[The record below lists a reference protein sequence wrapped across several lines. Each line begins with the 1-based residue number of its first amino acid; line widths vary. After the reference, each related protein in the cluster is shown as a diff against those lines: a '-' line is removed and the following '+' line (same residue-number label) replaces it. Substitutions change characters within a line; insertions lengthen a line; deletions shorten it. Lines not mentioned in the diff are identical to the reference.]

1 VLERDRVE
9 TCERYRSRWLEY
21 GYDPRTL
28 GWTKDCRR
36 VRFAAALEG
45 LRPEDYATVVDLGC
59 GFGDLL
65 DDLRARG
72 WQGRYTGVD
81 LTPELLNEAARRH
94 AADDRATFV
103 CGDFQHLDLPQSDAA
118 IALGV
123 ANHRLHEGNLA
134 FTARTVEKMWSIT
147 NRVVVCDFLSST
159 AEPARRRDDLFYAD
173 PNDIYR
179 LVSRYSRRIMI
190 HHAYMP
196 FEFQVKV
203 WHDDSFEPSPPV
215 FRPYTRLA
223 ASEDAKTS

>member
-1 VLERDRVE
+1 VLEQDRVE

-36 VRFAAALEG
+36 VRFAAAFEG
-45 LRPEDYATVVDLGC
+45 LRPDDYASVVDLGC

-65 DDLRARG
+65 DYLRTRG

-94 AADDRATFV
+94 AADDRAAFV

-123 ANHRLHEGNLA
+123 ANHRLHEDNLA
-134 FTARTVEKMWSIT
+134 FTARTIEKMWAISS
-147 NRVVVCDFLSST
+147 RVVVCDFLSSA
-159 AEPARRRDDLFYAD
+159 AEPDRRRDDLFYAD
-173 PNDIYR
+173 PRDIYQ
-179 LVSRYSRRIMI
+179 LVSPYSRRIMI

-203 WHDDSFEPSPPV
+203 WHDATFERSAPV
-215 FRPYTRLA
+215 FPPYIDLA
-223 ASEDAKTS
+223 TWNGTEES

>member
-1 VLERDRVE
+1 VLEQDRVE
-9 TCERYRSRWLEY
+9 TRERYRSRWLEY

-45 LRPEDYATVVDLGC
+45 LRVEDYASVVDLGC

-65 DDLRARG
+65 DYLRAG
-72 WQGRYTGVD
+72 DWQGRYTGVD
-81 LTPELLNEAARRH
+81 LTPELLNEASRRH
-94 AADDRATFV
+94 ADDDRATFV

-123 ANHRLHEGNLA
+123 ANHRLHEDNLA
-134 FTARTVEKMWSIT
+134 FTERTVEKMWSISR
-147 NRVVVCDFLSST
+147 RVVVCDFLSST
-159 AEPARRRDDLFYAD
+159 ADADRRRDDLFYAD
-173 PNDIYR
+173 PCDIYA

-196 FEFQVKV
+196 FEFQVKI
-203 WHDDSFEPSPPV
+203 WHDGSFEPSAPV
-215 FRPYTRLA
+215 FPPYAQLA
-223 ASEDAKTS
+223 TPDGTETS